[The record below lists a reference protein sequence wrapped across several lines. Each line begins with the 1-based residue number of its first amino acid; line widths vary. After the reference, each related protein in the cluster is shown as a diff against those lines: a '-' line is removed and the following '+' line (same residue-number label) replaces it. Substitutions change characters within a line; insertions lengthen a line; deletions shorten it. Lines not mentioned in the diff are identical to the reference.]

1 MQEFVLKK
9 LLMKKKVEGHIGK
22 AELKITMLTVYI
34 TSISVIGT
42 VSFVY
47 FDANAS
53 FREDLAKY
61 ILCESTGTSQDC
73 ALDTTVADTLYILRA
88 VANMMLASV
97 PVLAF
102 LINCNPKHCKRM
114 FEKDKKNT
122 CLPRVFSR
130 CQV

>member
-1 MQEFVLKK
+1 MLKK
-9 LLMKKKVEGHIGK
+9 LLMKQKVQGHIGK
-22 AELKITMLTVYI
+22 AELKIAMLTLYI
-34 TSISVIGT
+34 TSISVIGM
-42 VSFVY
+42 VSYAY
-47 FDANAS
+47 FDANES
-53 FREDLAKY
+53 FREELISY

-73 ALDTTVADTLYILRA
+73 ALDTTVADTLYTLRT